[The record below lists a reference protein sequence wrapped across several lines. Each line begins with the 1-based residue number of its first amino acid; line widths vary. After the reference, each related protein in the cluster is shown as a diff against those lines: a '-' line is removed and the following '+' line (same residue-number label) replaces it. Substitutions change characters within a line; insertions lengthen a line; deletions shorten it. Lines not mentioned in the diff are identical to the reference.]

1 LDVGALDIDPVNHKA
16 DLWADGQH
24 AFSSTP
30 LAYCAAAVPQILK
43 HLELFKNKRV
53 FVSPFEATQRQVIAE
68 LERQQGVK
76 YSITAVNDQEEI
88 QKAQEGW
95 ELRKDIP
102 SAYRLVAAGVLLP
115 EYKSGFATAG
125 KEPLLERLV
134 EMPKIT
140 LEDVVREK
148 LQAMAAAA

>member
-1 LDVGALDIDPVNHKA
+1 M
-16 DLWADGQH
+16 
-24 AFSSTP
+24 
-30 LAYCAAAVPQILK
+30 
-43 HLELFKNKRV
+43 
-53 FVSPFEATQRQVIAE
+53 
-68 LERQQGVK
+68 K

-88 QKAQEGW
+88 RRAQEGW
-95 ELRKDIP
+95 EARKDIP
-102 SAYRLVAAGVLLP
+102 SAYRLVAAGVFLP

-148 LQAMAAAA
+148 LQAMTAAA